1 MSYSY
6 LRSMVEFIEEHVHVG
21 SVKDVLSRHLMLSW
35 WRLVPCLAVV
45 DQRLGGWSV
54 DDYLCYH
61 SPGTVYTLPGRL
73 CCDEPPPFIEAA
85 LAYS

>member
-35 WRLVPCLAVV
+35 
-45 DQRLGGWSV
+45 
-54 DDYLCYH
+54 
-61 SPGTVYTLPGRL
+61 
-73 CCDEPPPFIEAA
+73 
-85 LAYS
+85 